1 MTGLF
6 SRGFFYEYARRL
18 IKNNPD
24 LKTDA
29 IVLNIEQFHLV
40 NELNG
45 RAYGDSVLKMD
56 RGFIKNIEH
65 SAQDFRLVELILDIA
80 KNLKMP
86 VIAEGVET
94 ENQLAML
101 KNAGCDFVQGY
112 YFSRPVPPEEFEKF
126 IAKNH

>member
-1 MTGLF
+1 
-6 SRGFFYEYARRL
+6 
-18 IKNNPD
+18 
-24 LKTDA
+24 
-29 IVLNIEQFHLV
+29 
-40 NELNG
+40 
-45 RAYGDSVLKMD
+45 MD

-94 ENQLAML
+94 ENQLTML

-112 YFSRPVPPEEFEKF
+112 YFSRPVPPEKFEKF